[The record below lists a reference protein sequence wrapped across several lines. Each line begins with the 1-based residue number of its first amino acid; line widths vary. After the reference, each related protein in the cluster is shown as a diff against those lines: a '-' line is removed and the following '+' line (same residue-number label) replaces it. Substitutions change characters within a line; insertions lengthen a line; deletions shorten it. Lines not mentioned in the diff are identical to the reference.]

1 MPQVELVIRTL
12 CVRQDVEMF
21 HHNCYDEAPRIAKT
35 IDVDIKRPRVF
46 GRQVH
51 WENYSLISG
60 LSEEQTTED
69 YFHINVTIPILDDV
83 LWSLQTRFEEEQENV
98 MKGTTLLPSCNIYE
112 SELTETVRTVDG
124 FMQYNVD
131 KIPLVIP

>member
-1 MPQVELVIRTL
+1 M
-12 CVRQDVEMF
+12 
-21 HHNCYDEAPRIAKT
+21 
-35 IDVDIKRPRVF
+35 
-46 GRQVH
+46 
-51 WENYSLISG
+51 
-60 LSEEQTTED
+60 
-69 YFHINVTIPILDDV
+69 
-83 LWSLQTRFEEEQENV
+83 